1 MNGTTRSRLALFI
14 VPAAAALA
22 AAGWYRTPRELGKA
36 AAPAAAPAAAH
47 AQGMS
52 RDFRECPGPYWGV
65 PVDAERLPTP
75 GAPSPG
81 VSPGSGTPTTPP
93 PPTSYAIP
101 PYVAVAR
108 ITTKVPEFHDCQR
121 FIVRGRR
128 DSEHR
133 YDSLFA
139 VFASDFLWKLADSL
153 GRADSSASVAEAL
166 DLGPGDQVAIA
177 AGEVFTR
184 GAYPSLGI
192 GRLFNC
198 LYMTRGPRGW
208 RAFMLPVGD
217 DESVCLKPMR
227 VRSSSA
233 SSRPRPRPVPAT
245 APFVESSAATELR
258 VRAETFEGFTGD
270 DIPAVARWDWDP
282 RTGQYS
288 IGLKCGAAWCEV
300 GPRPTFASSAG
311 LMVDAAWP
319 KGKRRVRRIKGWY
332 DEQWLAVPNNVR
344 PMSRP
349 GASSAAVRPAAGLM
363 GHVIPDTLLKD
374 RTADQFRNDWVEV
387 ATVRIPDVAGSRNY
401 ASKLGL
407 RPGENQ
413 LFLRG
418 DVSSRNWKA
427 RVIPPGGT
435 PVEFDVIRHDH
446 SADVAAIPWF
456 RIPATTRWRW
466 MPDDET
472 IWARCLEGCCE
483 VQSKGS
489 SVSGSSPP

>member
-1 MNGTTRSRLALFI
+1 VFI

-22 AAGWYRTPRELGKA
+22 AAGWYRTPGESRKA
-36 AAPAAAPAAAH
+36 TAPAAH
-47 AQGMS
+47 AQALS
-52 RDFRECPGPYWGV
+52 RDFRECPGPYWGTS
-65 PVDAERLPTP
+65 VDDRRPQAPA
-75 GAPSPG
+75 APSPG

-93 PPTSYAIP
+93 ATSSYAIP

-121 FIVRGRR
+121 FIVKGRR
-128 DSEHR
+128 ESEHR

-153 GRADSSASVAEAL
+153 GRADSSTSVDEAL

-184 GAYPSLGI
+184 GVYPSLGI

-198 LYMTRGPRGW
+198 LYMSRGPRGW
-208 RAFMLPVGD
+208 RAFMLPVGA
-217 DESVCLKPMR
+217 DESACLKPMR
-227 VRSSSA
+227 VRRSSA
-233 SSRPRPRPVPAT
+233 SPRPQPRPVPAT

-258 VRAETFEGFTGD
+258 VRAETFEGFTGN

-300 GPRPTFASSAG
+300 GPRPDFASSPG
-311 LMVDAAWP
+311 LSVNAAWP
-319 KGKRRVRRIKGWY
+319 KGKRRVHRIKGWY
-332 DEQWLAVPNNVR
+332 DEQWLAVPNIVR
-344 PMSRP
+344 PTPRP
-349 GASSAAVRPAAGLM
+349 GANAAAVRPAVGLM
-363 GHVIPDTLLKD
+363 AQVIPDSLLKD
-374 RTADQFRNDWVEV
+374 RTKHEFVADWVQV
-387 ATVRIPDVAGSRNY
+387 ATIRIPDVAGVRNY
-401 ASKLGL
+401 TSKLGL

-413 LFLRG
+413 LFLKG
-418 DVSSRNWKA
+418 EESSPNWRA
-427 RVIPPGGT
+427 RVVPPVGAPT
-435 PVEFDVIRHDH
+435 EFDVIRHDH
-446 SADVAAIPWF
+446 SADVASISWF

-489 SVSGSSPP
+489 SVSASPP